1 MRLIL
6 SILFAA
12 SLVPVKASDG
22 AAPDFS
28 NYPHTQWFT
37 SHVYWQ
43 TNALAHLP
51 EKRLLWLTE
60 FPCGDGSAF
69 QSYVAES
76 GREYMGLYTELATYG
91 GHYRELSTNQLQ
103 ALRSALRELPST
115 NASPP
120 IESLVVL
127 SFREGTNW
135 ITRTYDTD
143 ALPKPM
149 GQIYRIMEIKWQR
162 AFRVK

>member
-6 SILFAA
+6 CILFVAGLESA
-12 SLVPVKASDG
+12 KASEG
-22 AAPDFS
+22 VAPDFRS
-28 NYPHTQWFT
+28 YPQSKWFT

-69 QSYVAES
+69 QSYVDE
-76 GREYMGLYTELATYG
+76 GGKEHMGFYTELAIYA
-91 GHYRELSTNQLQ
+91 GHDRELSTNQVE
-103 ALRSALRELPST
+103 ALRAALRELPST

-120 IESLVVL
+120 IKSLVVV
-127 SFREGTNW
+127 SFRQGTNW

-143 ALPKPM
+143 DPPKPL
-149 GQIYRIMEIKWQR
+149 GQIYTTMGGRWQQR
-162 AFRVK
+162 FRVK